1 MEGQE
6 SGTLGARYS
15 GLSAATRRRL
25 LRAGAAAAGAAT
37 YMAPRM
43 HRLALAQAVACT
55 PGFVDVDKTID
66 ALESS
71 SVGGFSCQIRG
82 KIIFTNNLKCSV
94 TVNGLTDTLSGP
106 SGLSQGTASFSPDLN
121 TAPQTVAPGE
131 TLTIN
136 YIVPFKGVAGPD
148 VTIINTSTISI
159 TPGPSPL
166 TATASLRGSVNCP

>member
-66 ALESS
+66 ALEPS
-71 SVGGFSCQIRG
+71 SVSGFSCQIRG

-106 SGLSQGTASFSPDLN
+106 SGLSQGTASFSPDPN
-121 TAPQTVAPGE
+121 TVPQTVAPGA

-136 YIVPFKGVAGPD
+136 YIVPFKGVVGSD